1 METKD
6 INEIKEALKH
16 CACVDAETCG
26 YNCSRYTNGLS
37 YIACRQKLLSDALFC
52 ITELQK
58 ENCDYHTY
66 ANLLKLL
73 ADNDIMIVSTKKYE
87 ELQKEKWITDSDA
100 FKKGEV
106 HAAKQCIEIFNRYAP
121 PGNGL
126 EHEIKYTFDIKEE

>member
-6 INEIKEALKH
+6 INELKEALKH
-16 CACVDAETCG
+16 CACVDVETCG

-37 YIACRQKLLSDALFC
+37 YIACRQKLLSDALSC
-52 ITELQK
+52 IT
-58 ENCDYHTY
+58 
-66 ANLLKLL
+66 
-73 ADNDIMIVSTKKYE
+73 

-126 EHEIKYTFDIKEE
+126 EHEIKDTFGIKEE